1 MKIEGKIKYINLEGI
16 SEYYISEYGEVYS
29 FKDKSSVKKLSQFID
44 NVGYK
49 QVILYNDDGKR
60 TYFRVHRL
68 VGMFFLFETFEKGK
82 VLNHKDGNKLNNNY
96 KNLEWVTASE
106 NTKHAYKM
114 NLYKSR
120 KCKVRAVHKIS
131 GVTLDFDSIRKCGE
145 TLSLNRKTITSI
157 LKGEKKNNNYEYEF
171 YYID

>member
-1 MKIEGKIKYINLEGI
+1 MKIDGKIKYINLEGI

-96 KNLEWVTASE
+96 K
-106 NTKHAYKM
+106 
-114 NLYKSR
+114 KSR
-120 KCKVRAVHKIS
+120 M
-131 GVTLDFDSIRKCGE
+131 GYSIRK
-145 TLSLNRKTITSI
+145 
-157 LKGEKKNNNYEYEF
+157 Y
-171 YYID
+171 